1 MIKQCFTNGTVDLKL
16 GTVKIKY
23 NIRCIEPYKSD
34 TKVDNFSSKNMSDD
48 VNIRVT
54 GYIILS

>member
-1 MIKQCFTNGTVDLKL
+1 MIKQCFTNGTVDLKC
-16 GTVKIKY
+16 GTVQMKY

-34 TKVDNFSSKNMSDD
+34 TKVDNFSSKHMIDD
-48 VNIRVT
+48 INIRVT